1 MNTIRGLSLAIALAG
16 LGAAPIA
23 AQQEGHQ
30 HRSQQVHQHDPAMM
44 GPGICQHM
52 TMAGAAL
59 QSDGALQEDQSSVAR
74 TERRQVRRATGP
86 SRIPSGAMIWV
97 SASPGDDAADPDRR
111 RQVRRATGPSR
122 IPSGAMIWV
131 SASPRDDAADPDRRR
146 VRRATGPS
154 RIPRG

>member
-30 HRSQQVHQHDPAMM
+30 HRSQLGHQHDPAMM
-44 GPGICQHM
+44 GSGMCQHM

-59 QSDGALQEDQSSVAR
+59 QSDAALRQDQSSGAR

-97 SASPGDDAADPDRR
+97 SASPGDDAADPDGRR
-111 RQVRRATGPSR
+111 VRRSTGPSRLASGVMVSPATTPAVDSPGADRKRARRATGPSR
-122 IPSGAMIWV
+122 IPIG
-131 SASPRDDAADPDRRR
+131 
-146 VRRATGPS
+146 
-154 RIPRG
+154 

>member
-23 AQQEGHQ
+23 AQQEGHR
-30 HRSQQVHQHDPAMM
+30 HRSQQAHPHDPAMM
-44 GPGICQHM
+44 GSGMCQHM

-86 SRIPSGAMIWV
+86 SRIASGAMIWV
-97 SASPGDDAADPDRR
+97 SAGPGDDAADPD
-111 RQVRRATGPSR
+111 G
-122 IPSGAMIWV
+122 
-131 SASPRDDAADPDRRR
+131 RR

-154 RIPRG
+154 RIGRGAMISPAASPAIDPPDADRKRVRRGTGPSRIPR

>member
-23 AQQEGHQ
+23 AQQEGHR
-30 HRSQQVHQHDPAMM
+30 HRSQQAHPHDPAMM
-44 GPGICQHM
+44 GSGMCQHM

-86 SRIPSGAMIWV
+86 SRISSGAMIWV
-97 SASPGDDAADPDRR
+97 SSGPGDDAADPD
-111 RQVRRATGPSR
+111 G
-122 IPSGAMIWV
+122 
-131 SASPRDDAADPDRRR
+131 RR

-154 RIPRG
+154 RIASGVMVSPATTPAADSPGANRKRARRATGPSRFPRG